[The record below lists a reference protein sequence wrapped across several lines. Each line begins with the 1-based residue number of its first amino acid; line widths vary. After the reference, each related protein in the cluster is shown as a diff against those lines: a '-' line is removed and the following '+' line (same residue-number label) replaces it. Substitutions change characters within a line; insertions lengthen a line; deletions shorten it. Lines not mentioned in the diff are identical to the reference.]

1 MEFIQQWYCRNFC
14 PIFGLTNLIEI
25 DHTEIRR
32 DEKKNLNCGNV
43 IAEIREEREQ
53 KKKVKLWQSHCQNR
67 GERREKILIMAI
79 SLLK

>member
-14 PIFGLTNLIEI
+14 PIFGPTNLIEI

-53 KKKVKLWQSHCQNR
+53 KKKRLNCGNLIVKIEGR
-67 GERREKILIMAI
+67 GERKF
-79 SLLK
+79 